1 MPQISVLVADSS
13 PITKKLILSA
23 LKKLSVPRILECP
36 DGDTVLEYLDENM
49 DFNVLFLNSNVTGM
63 DYHTLITKMK
73 GRGVTDKIT
82 IFLVSNQLNDAQY
95 RLLQNDGVKHF
106 ITKPFNAIKLES
118 IITPIIRTLM
128 DPQSHRGIFEN
139 EYKDE
144 ILEILQTGVRFQ
156 VVEQQNL
163 ILTKSADRVLKIPLD
178 AFLRIVR
185 LERIIKQGQE

>member
-106 ITKPFNAIKLES
+106 ITKPFIDIKLES

-144 ILEILQTGVRFQ
+144 ILEILQKGVRFQ

>member
-1 MPQISVLVADSS
+1 MPQISVLVADSR

-144 ILEILQTGVRFQ
+144 ILEILQKGVRFQ

>member
-144 ILEILQTGVRFQ
+144 ILEILQKGVRFQ

>member
-144 ILEILQTGVRFQ
+144 ILEILQKGVRFQ
-156 VVEQQNL
+156 VVEH
-163 ILTKSADRVLKIPLD
+163 
-178 AFLRIVR
+178 AFSLRFR
-185 LERIIKQGQE
+185 SCAMS

>member
-1 MPQISVLVADSS
+1 
-13 PITKKLILSA
+13 
-23 LKKLSVPRILECP
+23 
-36 DGDTVLEYLDENM
+36 
-49 DFNVLFLNSNVTGM
+49 
-63 DYHTLITKMK
+63 
-73 GRGVTDKIT
+73 
-82 IFLVSNQLNDAQY
+82 
-95 RLLQNDGVKHF
+95 
-106 ITKPFNAIKLES
+106 
-118 IITPIIRTLM
+118 M

-144 ILEILQTGVRFQ
+144 ILEILQKGVRFQ

>member
-106 ITKPFNAIKLES
+106 ITKPFNANKLES

-144 ILEILQTGVRFQ
+144 ILEILQKGVRFQ

>member
-118 IITPIIRTLM
+118 IITPIIRALM
-128 DPQSHRGIFEN
+128 DPQNHRGIYEN
-139 EYKDE
+139 EYRDE
-144 ILEILQTGVRFQ
+144 IFEILQKGVKFQ
-156 VVEQQNL
+156 VLEQQNL
-163 ILTKSADRVLKIPLD
+163 LLAKSADRVLKIPLD

-185 LERIIKQGQE
+185 LERIVKQGQE

>member
-49 DFNVLFLNSNVTGM
+49 DFNVLFLNSNDTGL

-144 ILEILQTGVRFQ
+144 ILEILQKGVRFQ

>member
-13 PITKKLILSA
+13 PITKKLILGA

-36 DGDTVLEYLDENM
+36 DGDTVLEYLNENM
-49 DFNVLFLNSNVTGM
+49 EFNVLFLNSNVTGM

-128 DPQSHRGIFEN
+128 DPQHHRGIYEN

-144 ILEILQTGVRFQ
+144 IFEILQKGVRFQ

-163 ILTKSADRVLKIPLD
+163 LLTKSADKVLKIPLD

-185 LERIIKQGQE
+185 LERIVKQGQE

>member
-1 MPQISVLVADSS
+1 
-13 PITKKLILSA
+13 
-23 LKKLSVPRILECP
+23 
-36 DGDTVLEYLDENM
+36 M

-144 ILEILQTGVRFQ
+144 ILEILQKGVRFQ